1 VPEPGRAAEAAY
13 QADLLHGDGGDA
25 EHEPYQRSLPVPAS
39 RGHHGAVGW
48 GRYRHALDRLGRLRL
63 GEL

>member
-1 VPEPGRAAEAAY
+1 VPEPGRAADAAE
-13 QADLLHGDGGDA
+13 QADLEQGDGGDA
-25 EHEPYQRSLPVPAS
+25 EHEPDQRARPVPAS